1 MSIIEQAP
9 SAVHRGADEM
19 PFVDIGDG
27 NLLKVLQVDLSVGL
41 WVIENVFQ
49 AGYLVQTHR
58 HTGPVYAFTRSGAWM
73 YQESPHEVNRAG
85 SYLFEPAGSIHTL
98 EVLEDNTQ
106 VWFSIYGA
114 NLNLDAAGNIESIF
128 DAPTALDAYIAL
140 AEAEGYERPD
150 VLITG

>member
-1 MSIIEQAP
+1 
-9 SAVHRGADEM
+9 M

-41 WVIENVFQ
+41 WIIENVFQ
-49 AGYLVQTHR
+49 AGYVVQTHR

-73 YQESPHEVNRAG
+73 YQESPDEVNRAG

-114 NLNLDAAGNIESIF
+114 NLNLGAAGNIESIF

-140 AEAEGYERPD
+140 AEAEGYDRPN
-150 VLITG
+150 VLVTG